1 MKKNKQNKTFSEER
15 KWYRYQFF
23 GKASVKDSKEN
34 LPIETTIANI
44 SFSGIGL
51 YSGKAIGKGK
61 KVKIT
66 ISFVDRKGKIVED
79 STTGTVDWQKK
90 FRNMYLIGILFDQ
103 ELNIDEQPKLIEHL
117 LWLID
122 TFQWPQPYKEK
133 RIVVV

>member
-1 MKKNKQNKTFSEER
+1 MKKKKAKSFQEER

-23 GKASVKDSKEN
+23 GKATVKPPKEKST
-34 LPIETTIANI
+34 LETTVANI

-51 YSGKAIGKGK
+51 YSATTIGKGK

-103 ELNIDEQPKLIEHL
+103 ELNIDEQPRLIEHL

-122 TFQWPQPYKEK
+122 TFRWPQPYKEK
-133 RIVVV
+133 RIVVI

>member
-1 MKKNKQNKTFSEER
+1 MTKKKAKSLTEER

-23 GKASVKDSKEN
+23 GKAIVKNPKEK
-34 LPIETTIANI
+34 LLIETTIANI

-51 YSGKAIGKGK
+51 YSGKTIGKGK
-61 KVKIT
+61 KVNIT
-66 ISFVDRKGKIVED
+66 VSFVDRKGKIVED

-103 ELNIDEQPKLIEHL
+103 ELHFDGQPKLIEHL

-133 RIVVV
+133 RITVI

>member
-1 MKKNKQNKTFSEER
+1 MKKKKVRSFKEER

-23 GKASVKDSKEN
+23 GKATVKAPKEK
-34 LPIETTIANI
+34 PTIETTIANI

-51 YSGKAIGKGK
+51 YARQTIGKGK

-66 ISFVDRKGKIVED
+66 ISFVDRKGKIAED

>member
-1 MKKNKQNKTFSEER
+1 MTKKKAKTFKEER

-23 GKASVKDSKEN
+23 GKANVKVPKEK
-34 LPIETTIANI
+34 PTIETTIANI

-51 YSGKAIGKGK
+51 YSAQTIGKGK
-61 KVKIT
+61 KVNIT

-79 STTGTVDWQKK
+79 ATTGTVDWQKK

-103 ELNIDEQPKLIEHL
+103 ELNIDEQPRLIEHL

-133 RIVVV
+133 RIVVI

>member
-1 MKKNKQNKTFSEER
+1 MKKKKAKSFREER

-23 GKASVKDSKEN
+23 GKATVKAPKEKST
-34 LPIETTIANI
+34 LETTVANI

-51 YSGKAIGKGK
+51 YSAKTIGKGN
-61 KVKIT
+61 KVEIT

-79 STTGTVDWQKK
+79 FTTGTVDWQKK
-90 FRNMYLIGILFDQ
+90 FSNMYLIGILFDQ
-103 ELNIDEQPKLIEHL
+103 ELNIDEQPRLIEHL

-133 RIVVV
+133 RIVVI